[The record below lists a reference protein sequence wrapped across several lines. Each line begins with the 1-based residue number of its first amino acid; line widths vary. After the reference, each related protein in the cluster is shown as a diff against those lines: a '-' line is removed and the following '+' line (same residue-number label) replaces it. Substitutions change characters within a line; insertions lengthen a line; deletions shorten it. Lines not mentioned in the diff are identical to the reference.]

1 MKRKICLILAC
12 CLLFS
17 TLVGCN
23 NINTNNISQE
33 QENMT
38 ETLSTKDTLILKQNP
53 SISITSSYYTEED
66 IELSYS
72 ELYEMDTQQ
81 YVESRELKIFA
92 DFIKEKFEID
102 LDENWDVSLHYID
115 EDAAIGTLNFCYM
128 IGSIET
134 DKSIHFSLE
143 SGKAH
148 RVSYS
153 QVDKTVDREDI
164 LNRVQ
169 LFESK
174 YEQQRYVEESKEFV
188 DEHLYYQYFHETDE
202 LVYFYTLYFLDVNN
216 EINNDYQ
223 TICFIDQ
230 DGKIVNQ

>member
-92 DFIKEKFEID
+92 DFIKEKF
-102 LDENWDVSLHYID
+102 VK
-115 EDAAIGTLNFCYM
+115 AR
-128 IGSIET
+128 SI
-134 DKSIHFSLE
+134 KSC
-143 SGKAH
+143 K
-148 RVSYS
+148 R
-153 QVDKTVDREDI
+153 KC
-164 LNRVQ
+164 
-169 LFESK
+169 K
-174 YEQQRYVEESKEFV
+174 FV
-188 DEHLYYQYFHETDE
+188 DYVIWTLSTESYWREYI
-202 LVYFYTLYFLDVNN
+202 YTATKL
-216 EINNDYQ
+216 E
-223 TICFIDQ
+223 
-230 DGKIVNQ
+230 